1 MDENELIKLAQKGD
15 INAFEELINKFKNE
29 IYNFAYLKTQEM
41 TMAEDIAQE
50 TIITIYKKIKTYNFK
65 GKFSSWVY
73 KIAYNTL
80 KKLTEKL
87 KPQNT
92 PTTEEL
98 ENLNLPDKEEIK
110 NLEKEITQ
118 NQIVEKIKKVITKLS
133 PEHQEVLI
141 LHDIQGKK
149 YEEIAEILDISLGTV
164 KSRLFNARK
173 ALKELCEKEKL
184 LDLL

>member
-29 IYNFAYLKTQEM
+29 IYNFAYLKVQDHSI
-41 TMAEDIAQE
+41 AEDISQE

-65 GKFSSWVY
+65 GKFSNWIY

-80 KKLTEKL
+80 KKLTEKF
-87 KPQNT
+87 T
-92 PTTEEL
+92 PKNISTEEI
-98 ENLNLPDKEEIK
+98 ENLNLPDTKDFE
-110 NLEKEITQ
+110 NLEKKLTNTQ
-118 NQIVEKIKKVITKLS
+118 IIEKIIKIISKL
-133 PEHQEVLI
+133 PQHQQEVLI
-141 LHDIQGKK
+141 LHDIQGRK
-149 YEEIAEILDISLGTV
+149 YEEIVEILDINIGTV